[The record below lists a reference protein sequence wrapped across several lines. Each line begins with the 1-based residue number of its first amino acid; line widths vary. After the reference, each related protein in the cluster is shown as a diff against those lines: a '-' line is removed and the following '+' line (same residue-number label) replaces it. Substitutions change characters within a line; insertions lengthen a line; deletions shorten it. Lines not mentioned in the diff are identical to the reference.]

1 VRVALGSDHA
11 GYPLKKQVAD
21 YLLQRGV
28 ELTDCGTFSEER
40 VDYTDYALEV
50 TDKVTNEDVDAGIL
64 VCWTGIGMSMA
75 ANKVHGI
82 RAALCRDVQAAE
94 LSRQHNDANVLVLSC
109 LQTPPEEAREIIDKW
124 LDTPFSNDER
134 HVRRVQKLNEIDSR
148 EESKP

>member
-1 VRVALGSDHA
+1 ML
-11 GYPLKKQVAD
+11 
-21 YLLQRGV
+21 
-28 ELTDCGTFSEER
+28 DCGTFSEER

-50 TDKVTNEDVDAGIL
+50 TDKITNGDVDAGIL

-82 RAALCRDVQAAE
+82 RAALCRDIRSAE
-94 LSRQHNDANVLVLSC
+94 LTRLHNDANVLVLSC
-109 LQTPPEEAREIIDKW
+109 LQTPREEAREIIDKW
-124 LDTPFSNDER
+124 LETPFSNDER